1 MEKNADRKLMY
12 LGDSSLWI
20 LPVEGGAV
28 DTGGHKP
35 HNEIYGGN
43 RRSTSPT
50 RGPCL
55 STSC

>member
-1 MEKNADRKLMY
+1 MY

-20 LPVEGGAV
+20 LAVEGGGV

-43 RRSTSPT
+43 RD
-50 RGPCL
+50 GPPL
-55 STSC
+55 PQGVPVFLPVVEGTEVNT